1 VPRIAKIAQL
11 VLAFSLLCGVI
22 PGGAAAELRPTSAAP
37 RFALN
42 DLHGSL
48 VEVKSLHGKRLLVLY
63 FFDVESRP
71 SLEGLGAL
79 DLLARQHPGELAVY
93 GVSSSPPELIRRYVT
108 EHHISIPQLLDTNR
122 VRDLYGARQVLPV
135 GCIVGQDFRVL
146 EYYQGGGAG
155 FNTAIFGR
163 IRRELQDRERPAAR
177 TSTPEAK
184 LVGTLKNTPAKEAPA
199 LGTVKKTPAKEAP
212 ALGTVKKTPAK
223 EAPALGTVKKT
234 PAKESPSGQAAQAPV
249 GEPPAS
255 EGKVQPNHL
264 GKIIDESQW

>member
-1 VPRIAKIAQL
+1 VSGSALPGIARIARL
-11 VLAFSLLCGVI
+11 VLAFSLLCGVFT
-22 PGGAAAELRPTSAAP
+22 GGAAAELRQASAAP

-79 DLLARQHPGELAVY
+79 NLLARQHPEELVVY
-93 GVSSSPPELIRRYVT
+93 GVSSSPPELIKRYVA
-108 EHHISIPQLLDTNR
+108 EHHITIPQLLDTNR

-135 GCIVGQDFRVL
+135 GCIVGQDFKVL

-155 FNTAIFGR
+155 FNSAIIGR
-163 IRRELQDRERPAAR
+163 IRRELQDRDRPVAR
-177 TSTPEAK
+177 TSPPEAK
-184 LVGTLKNTPAKEAPA
+184 LAR
-199 LGTVKKTPAKEAP
+199 TVKKTPAKEAP
-212 ALGTVKKTPAK
+212 ALDTVKKSPAKEAPALVTVKKTPAK
-223 EAPALGTVKKT
+223 EA
-234 PAKESPSGQAAQAPV
+234 PSGQAAQAPV

-255 EGKVQPNHL
+255 EGKVQPNNL